1 MHRKTPCGAGL
12 RPQEQFDWK
21 KLSDGRT
28 AISPLKLDTGALLAL
43 CLLARCLT
51 DFDFGSLSYK
61 APPQPYTTWL
71 EDSHRSP
78 SSDPKELQHLKP

>member
-43 CLLARCLT
+43 CLLARYLT
-51 DFDFGSLSYK
+51 DFGSLSYK
-61 APPQPYTTWL
+61 APPSAIY
-71 EDSHRSP
+71 
-78 SSDPKELQHLKP
+78 HLARGFTQVSKF